1 MSDENNMEESALAA
15 MLDQLASSN
24 RRQRQEAARL
34 LAAVAETNPD
44 RLLEYAD
51 DLIDALDRPEAQTRW
66 EILDVLTAMASVDA
80 SSVAGAFDGAETSLF
95 DDTSAAVRLSAF
107 RFLARFG
114 STGEDAS
121 DRVWPLLD
129 EAIQCYHGDPE
140 YRDMLAALL
149 EFCGGNISP
158 VTREALVARVAFDA
172 ENGVG
177 YIKAYSSE
185 IVAAAGE

>member
-1 MSDENNMEESALAA
+1 MSDEKNMEESALAA

-34 LAAVAETNPD
+34 LAAIAETNPD
-44 RLLEYAD
+44 NLLDYAD
-51 DLIDALDRPEAQTRW
+51 DLVDALDRPEAQTRW
-66 EILDVLTAMASVDA
+66 EILDALTSMAAVDA
-80 SSVAGAFDGAETSLF
+80 SRVAGAFDGAEASLF

-107 RFLARFG
+107 KFLARYG
-114 STGEDAS
+114 SAS
-121 DRVWPLLD
+121 EEGSDQVWPLLD

-140 YRDMLAALL
+140 YRDMLVALL
-149 EFCGGNISP
+149 DFSKGAISP
-158 VTREALVARVAFDA
+158 ATREALVARVAFDA
-172 ENGVG
+172 ESGTG